1 MFCYVGIF
9 AKRSIQ
15 ASSPRT
21 DTGFLFSEINMEKIL
36 KLKDLY
42 PTSQFPVAV
51 TLLYFGVPLQAFE
64 RDHQS
69 SQKIIFLFKRIHNLD
84 EILKNFWEDTLQVS
98 PKRWHAL
105 SRELKSRV
113 RSELAYE
120 ADSE

>member
-1 MFCYVGIF
+1 
-9 AKRSIQ
+9 
-15 ASSPRT
+15 
-21 DTGFLFSEINMEKIL
+21 MEKIL

-51 TLLYFGVPLQAFE
+51 TLLYFGIPLQAFE
-64 RDHQS
+64 RDPQS
-69 SQKIIFLFKRIHNLD
+69 PQKLIFIFKRTRDMD
-84 EILKNFWEDTLQVS
+84 EILRNFWEDTLQVS